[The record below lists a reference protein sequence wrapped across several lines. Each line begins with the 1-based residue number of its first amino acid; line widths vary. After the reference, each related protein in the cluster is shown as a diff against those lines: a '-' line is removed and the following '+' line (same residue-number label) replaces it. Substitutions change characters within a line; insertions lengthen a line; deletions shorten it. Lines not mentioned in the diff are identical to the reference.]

1 MLLPI
6 DAFLPEILR
15 SLESVPRLVLVA
27 EPGAGKTTR
36 LPPAL
41 LGASF
46 AKHGQVLVLEPRRI
60 AARLSARRVAE
71 ELGERVGQRI
81 GYVVRFEREI
91 SDKTRVVFLTE
102 ALLTRRLL
110 EEPALKGVNTVVL
123 DEFHERSLH
132 TDLGLALLTRLTQ
145 TVRPD
150 LRLVVMSATLD
161 AEKVASFLDAPIVRV
176 PGRAYPVNVEY
187 LERPDER
194 HLDEQVASAVRK
206 LAVRGLE
213 GDVLVFL
220 PGAAEIRRAQTAC
233 ANVAATFDL
242 ELAMLHGDLDKAEQ
256 DRAISQG
263 KRHKIILSTNIAET
277 SLTLEGVVAVI
288 DSGLVRSAGHSPWS
302 GLPTL
307 STQKTSQASATQ
319 RAGRA
324 GRVREGLCLRLYTK
338 PDHDARPRFD
348 VPEIAKSDLCETE
361 LLLRALLAGEAE
373 TLRWL
378 EPPPEAAKQAA
389 DTLLKRL
396 GAISELGAVTALGR
410 MLLAMPVH
418 PRVGR
423 LAVAAAE
430 RGYHEE
436 GATMAALLGERDL
449 RSAGRSS
456 FGERGKVHDD
466 VGASDLMSRFDAF
479 DALAGDVSAASA
491 RRHGLDFNQVRAV
504 SRTRDQLLQA
514 IRRTERKIFDQD
526 FDTAMRVATLLAFPD
541 RVGRRR
547 AKNSRDIVLSAGG
560 SAQLAEA
567 SVVKEEALLVAVE
580 ADDRGRSGATIRTAS
595 GVEPEWLLEYF
606 SDHIREVR
614 EVRFDGPTQRVHVL
628 QRISYDGLV
637 LDESRAGAARGE
649 QVSDDVSACLAEA
662 ALRAGAN
669 APWDVDTVEAWRRRC
684 LFCAPFDPQVLPLDE
699 THFLQAVRAHSAG
712 KQSFEELR
720 AEPLEHSLPGLLGSD
735 VQARVE
741 RLAPR
746 KLKLPSGREL
756 TIHYELDRPPWVES
770 RLQDFFGMTD
780 GPKLA
785 NGKVPLVIHLL
796 APNQR
801 PVQVTTDLSGFWD
814 RHYDGVRRE
823 LIRRYPRHS
832 WPDDPRTAAPPSPT
846 SPRPR
851 RK

>member
-1 MLLPI
+1 MRSALPI

-41 LGASF
+41 LDAAF

-71 ELGERVGQRI
+71 ELGESVGQRI
-81 GYVVRFEREI
+81 GYVVRFERET

-110 EEPALKGVNTVVL
+110 EDPTLKGVNTVVL

-176 PGRAYPVNVEY
+176 PGRIYPVHVEY
-187 LERPDER
+187 LDKPDER
-194 HLDEQVASAVRK
+194 HLDEQVAAAVRK
-206 LAVRGLE
+206 LAVRGLL

-233 ANVAATFDL
+233 ANVASTFDFDL
-242 ELAMLHGDLDKAEQ
+242 TMLHGDLDKAEQ
-256 DRAISQG
+256 DRAISLG
-263 KRHKIILSTNIAET
+263 KRRKIILSTNIAET

-319 RAGRA
+319 RSGRA
-324 GRVREGLCLRLYTK
+324 GRVREGFCLRLYTK
-338 PDHDARPRFD
+338 PDHDTRPRFD

-378 EPPPEAAKQAA
+378 EPPPDAAKQAA
-389 DTLLKRL
+389 DTLLQRL
-396 GAISELGAVTALGR
+396 GAVSIEGKITSLGR

-449 RSAGRSS
+449 RMSSRTS
-456 FGERGKVHDD
+456 FGAGGGAHDD
-466 VGASDLMSRFDAF
+466 VGTSDLMARFDAF
-479 DALAGDVSAASA
+479 DALAGDASAASA

-504 SRTRDQLLQA
+504 ARTRDQLLQA
-514 IRRTERKIFDQD
+514 IRRIERTIFDQD
-526 FDTAMRVATLLAFPD
+526 FESAMRVSTLLAFPD

-580 ADDRGRSGATIRTAS
+580 ADERGRSGAVIRTAS
-595 GVEPEWLLEYF
+595 AIEPEWLLEYF
-606 SDHIREVR
+606 SDRIREMR
-614 EVRFDGPTQRVHVL
+614 EVRFDSGSQRVHVL
-628 QRISYDGLV
+628 QRITYDGLV
-637 LDESRAGAARGE
+637 LDESRAPGARG
-649 QVSDDVSACLAEA
+649 DDVSACLAEA
-662 ALRAGAN
+662 ALRAGSS
-669 APWDVDTVEAWRRRC
+669 APWDVDAVEAWRRRC
-684 LFCAPFDPQVLPLDE
+684 LFCAPFDPQVVPLDDA
-699 THFLQAVRAHSAG
+699 HFLEAVRSHCAG

-720 AEPLEHSLPGLLGSD
+720 AEPLEQSLPSLLGAD

-746 KLKLPSGREL
+746 KLKLPSGRDL

-814 RHYDGVRRE
+814 RHYAGIRRE

-832 WPDDPRTAAPPSPT
+832 WPDDPRTAEPPK
-846 SPRPR
+846 